1 MQVHDNR
8 DANGTTGIIG
18 RMVRRAGLAALGL
31 GMLGCSAPTA
41 GMWQGTVDI
50 GPIDAFPLV
59 VMLPA
64 EAPDDHRVEGE
75 VELRLASGPQRYTI
89 CSGRARNGNLEFEI
103 DWSHRRCQAKDG
115 AKADRRVFRGRLG
128 EGVITG
134 GIFKGNEQVGFFRAY
149 RPSDG

>member
-8 DANGTTGIIG
+8 DDNRTTGSIG
-18 RMVRRAGLAALGL
+18 RTLRRAGLAMLGL

-41 GMWQGTVDI
+41 GMWQGTADI

-103 DWSHRRCQAKDG
+103 DWSNRSCKTKDG
-115 AKADRRVFRGRLG
+115 AKADRRVFRGRVG
-128 EGVITG
+128 EGVIAG
-134 GIFKGNEQVGFFRAY
+134 AIWKGTEQVGFFRAY
-149 RPSDG
+149 RPSEG